1 VKKSQVKDYLLSQNP
16 LDEGLGF
23 VFPESQDAAVIDL
36 EMEIE
41 KPMTKDDFSLLST
54 TLDSIANRIN
64 VLSNEVSNHT
74 GIILRK
80 MEEMMAQRPVQ
91 KKDQA
96 VQTKHPPMK
105 RKAPETDPC
114 YICGETGHWAPQ
126 CPEKMNKTNNDS
138 ADKKTKQKD
147 PCYKC
152 GQLGHWISECP
163 NEDFVMPP
171 VPGSSHPHVPTEYL
185 PSEMWN
191 PEPPTE
197 EPPKKRRKLS
207 RSKVEKNCKKNCV
220 LWTLLFIRLCSPDLL
235 CLFIGLC
242 TPDLIC

>member
-1 VKKSQVKDYLLSQNP
+1 MAQQQLEYVDKAHVYVDRQVKKSQVKDYFLSQNP
-16 LDEGLGF
+16 MDEGLGF

-64 VLSNEVSNHT
+64 VLRNEVSNHT
-74 GIILRK
+74 GIILKK
-80 MEEMMAQRPVQ
+80 MEEMMTQRPVQ
-91 KKDQA
+91 KKDKT
-96 VQTKHPPMK
+96 VQTKRPEK
-105 RKAPETDPC
+105 RKAPDTDPC
-114 YICGETGHWAPQ
+114 YICGKTGHRAPQ
-126 CPEKMNKTNNDS
+126 CPERMNKTNNDTG
-138 ADKKTKQKD
+138 DKKTKQKD

-171 VPGSSHPHVPTEYL
+171 VPGSSHPHIPTEYL

-191 PEPPTE
+191 PEAPTE
-197 EPPKKRRKLS
+197 ESPKKKKKLS
-207 RSKVEKNCKKNCV
+207 RSKVEKK
-220 LWTLLFIRLCSPDLL
+220 L
-235 CLFIGLC
+235 
-242 TPDLIC
+242 

>member
-1 VKKSQVKDYLLSQNP
+1 MAQQQLEFVDKAHAYIDRQVKKSQVKDYLPSQNP
-16 LDEGLGF
+16 MDGGLGF

-36 EMEIE
+36 EMELE

-54 TLDSIANRIN
+54 TLDGIVNRIN
-64 VLSNEVSNHT
+64 VLSNEMGNHT

-80 MEEMMAQRPVQ
+80 LEEMMAQRP

-96 VQTKHPPMK
+96 VQTKRPPVK

-126 CPEKMNKTNNDS
+126 CPEKMNKTNDS
-138 ADKKTKQKD
+138 AEKKTKQKD

-163 NEDFVMPP
+163 SEDFVMPP
-171 VPGSSHPHVPTEYL
+171 VPGSSHPHIPTEYL

-197 EPPKKRRKLS
+197 EPPKKKRKLS
-207 RSKVEKNCKKNCV
+207 RSKVEKKM
-220 LWTLLFIRLCSPDLL
+220 
-235 CLFIGLC
+235 
-242 TPDLIC
+242 

>member
-1 VKKSQVKDYLLSQNP
+1 MAQQQLEYVDKAHAYIDRQVKKAQSTDYLASQNP
-16 LDEGLGF
+16 MDQGLGF
-23 VFPESQDAAVIDL
+23 VFPQSQDATVIDL
-36 EMEIE
+36 EMEME

-74 GIILRK
+74 GILLKK
-80 MEEMMAQRPVQ
+80 MEEMMRQPR

-96 VQTKHPPMK
+96 VQTK

-126 CPEKMNKTNNDS
+126 CPEKINKTND
-138 ADKKTKQKD
+138 DKKTKQKD

-163 NEDFVMPP
+163 NDDFVMPA
-171 VPGSSHPHVPTEYL
+171 VPGSRP
-185 PSEMWN
+185 PSTAQYKPDEMWN
-191 PEPPTE
+191 PEPPTD
-197 EPPKKRRKLS
+197 EPPKKKRKLS
-207 RSKVEKNCKKNCV
+207 RSKVDKK
-220 LWTLLFIRLCSPDLL
+220 L
-235 CLFIGLC
+235 
-242 TPDLIC
+242 